1 MNRSFIVKR
10 LAIKFG
16 IATSLTFVLLLVSHQ
31 AINNLPDQW
40 VQFHTVSLE
49 KYTAASKGKSD
60 LGNAIHNFK
69 DYVLRRQD
77 YDQKFMADM
86 AMIDQ
91 GAASY
96 ENNHGDMSEYEMSA
110 LQQIK
115 KSADAYHAAMKT
127 VIEMKTSG
135 ASIEEIDKTIK
146 DADRR

>member
-16 IATSLTFVLLLVSHQ
+16 IATSLTFMLLLVSHQ

-40 VQFHTVSLE
+40 VQFHTLSLE

-91 GAASY
+91 DAASY

-110 LQQIK
+110 LRQIK
-115 KSADAYHAAMKT
+115 KSRGL
-127 VIEMKTSG
+127 SCG
-135 ASIEEIDKTIK
+135 DKNSHRNEDIGRV
-146 DADRR
+146 DRGNRQDDQRC

>member
-1 MNRSFIVKR
+1 MKR

-16 IATSLTFVLLLVSHQ
+16 IATSLTFMLLLVSHQ

-40 VQFHTVSLE
+40 VQFHTLSLE

-86 AMIDQ
+86 AMI
-91 GAASY
+91 
-96 ENNHGDMSEYEMSA
+96 E
-110 LQQIK
+110 
-115 KSADAYHAAMKT
+115 
-127 VIEMKTSG
+127 
-135 ASIEEIDKTIK
+135 
-146 DADRR
+146 RRRQL